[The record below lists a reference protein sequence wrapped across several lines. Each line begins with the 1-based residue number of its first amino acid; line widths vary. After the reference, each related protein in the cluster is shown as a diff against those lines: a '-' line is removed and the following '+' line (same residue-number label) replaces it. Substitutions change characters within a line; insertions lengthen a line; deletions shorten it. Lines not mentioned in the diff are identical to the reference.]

1 MSCTPFSYY
10 IALIY
15 NKIRAYCTD
24 LIFENT
30 EGKISFFQ
38 NFQEIFAHLNKKYYL
53 CSKMRQ
59 HWYKIILICL
69 VVGYAGVATP
79 VHAQLN
85 TDRITAIGR
94 NALYFDDYVLSIQY
108 FNQVIKI
115 KPYLSEPY
123 LLRAIAKIQL
133 GDYTGAE
140 LDCNA
145 AIERNP
151 FQPGAYYTRGFI
163 YRQTNQFEKAQADF
177 NEALVFAPENKTYIA
192 MRADVLAELKQYDL
206 ALQDINHLLHREP
219 QSAALHFE
227 KGSICLRNN
236 DTICALEAFAQATE
250 YDSQNP
256 ANWSA
261 LGVVQL
267 MQDQQDEAL
276 ASLSKSIEYG
286 SKWAGDYI
294 NRAIIFYRKH
304 NYRSALADYDKAVTL
319 SPRDAQ
325 CYYNR
330 GVLRQELG
338 DYNRAL
344 EDFTQAIN
352 FAPDQIEFYYQRGM
366 VELQLRQWQDALDDF
381 NTIIKRYP
389 YFLPAYYLAAQA
401 ETSLGHGKE
410 AYQLRQQAYNLEQH
424 KDSIQSLKINMQVA
438 DYQPQQRDRRKEFS
452 ALAAQNQE
460 SNDEENK
467 YDSDTR
473 GSVQKRYTDVV
484 NEPNI
489 FLSYYAT
496 NTNANALRQTNY
508 SHATVDTYNRTMRL
522 PAYLRFTTQ
531 EMALTA
537 DMVNQ
542 HFAQISS
549 ISNQIDL
556 LEQMAS
562 PKSPNNSQLCASYIA
577 RAFEFA
583 LVQDYSSAL
592 DDVTRAL
599 LMEGELY
606 FAYFCRANWRY
617 KLLEY
622 KRAMGETTEPAD
634 FELMMRDYD
643 YVITHLPDFS
653 FAYYNKANML
663 CIQQDFK
670 AAISYYN
677 QAIAI
682 DGDFAEAYFNRGLTY
697 IYVGEIE
704 KGIADLSKAGELGI
718 YQAYNLISRFQ

>member
-1 MSCTPFSYY
+1 M
-10 IALIY
+10 
-15 NKIRAYCTD
+15 NKEQRAKTYHFR
-24 LIFENT
+24 LRRI
-30 EGKISFFQ
+30 
-38 NFQEIFAHLNKKYYL
+38 L
-53 CSKMRQ
+53 
-59 HWYKIILICL
+59 LICL
-69 VVGYAGVATP
+69 GSWLFTLGSIQ
-79 VHAQLN
+79 AQLN

-108 FNQVIKI
+108 FNQVIKL

-123 LLRAIAKIQL
+123 MLRAIAKIQL

-140 LDCNA
+140 MDCNA

-151 FQPGAYYTRGFI
+151 FQPGAYYTRGYI
-163 YRQTNQFEKAQADF
+163 YRQTHQLEKAAQDF
-177 NEALVFAPENKTYIA
+177 SEALLFAPENKTYIA
-192 MRADVLAELKQYDL
+192 MRADVLAELQQYDL

-227 KGSICLRNN
+227 KGSICLRSN
-236 DTICALEAFAQATE
+236 DTIGALNAFVQATA

-261 LGVVQL
+261 LGLVQL
-267 MQDQQDEAL
+267 MLNQPDDAL
-276 ASLSKSIEYG
+276 VSLSKSIDYG

-294 NRAIIFYRKH
+294 NRGIIYYRKH
-304 NYRSALADYDKAVTL
+304 NYRNALADYDKAVTL
-319 SPRDAQ
+319 APRDAQ

-330 GVLRQELG
+330 GVLRQEVG

-344 EDFTQAIN
+344 EDFSQAILLS
-352 FAPDQIEFYYQRGM
+352 PEQIEIYYQRGM
-366 VELQLRQWQDALDDF
+366 VQMQLQQWQEALQDF
-381 NTIIKRYP
+381 NTIMQRYP

-401 ETSLGHGKE
+401 QTSLGHGKQ
-410 AYQLRQQAYNLEQH
+410 AYQLRQQAYLMEQK
-424 KDSIQSLKINMQVA
+424 KDSIQSLQTHMQVA

-460 SNDEENK
+460 GNEEENK
-467 YDSDTR
+467 YNSDTR
-473 GSVQKRYTDVV
+473 GTVQKRYTDIV

-489 FLSYYAT
+489 FLSYYAN
-496 NTNANALRQTNY
+496 NTPSTALRQTNY
-508 SHATVDTYNRTMRL
+508 SHITVDAYNRSMQL
-522 PAYLRFTTQ
+522 PASLRFTTK

-542 HFAQISS
+542 HFAQISQLS
-549 ISNQIDL
+549 HQIDIL
-556 LEQMAS
+556 QQIAS
-562 PKSPNNSQLCASYIA
+562 PQSQHNAQLCAAYIA

-592 DDVTRAL
+592 DDATRAIL
-599 LMEGELY
+599 LDGTLY

-617 KLLEY
+617 KYLEY
-622 KRAMGETTEPAD
+622 KRAMGEPTDKAD

-643 YVITHLPDFS
+643 YVMNHQPDFS

-670 AAISYYN
+670 AAITHYT
-677 QAIAI
+677 QAIAT
-682 DGDFAEAYFNRGLTY
+682 DSDFAEAYFNRGLTY
-697 IYVGEIE
+697 IYIGENE

>member
-1 MSCTPFSYY
+1 MQIRRKY
-10 IALIY
+10 IVLIGLGAWFLTLGS
-15 NKIRAYCTD
+15 I
-24 LIFENT
+24 
-30 EGKISFFQ
+30 Q
-38 NFQEIFAHLNKKYYL
+38 
-53 CSKMRQ
+53 
-59 HWYKIILICL
+59 
-69 VVGYAGVATP
+69 
-79 VHAQLN
+79 AQLN

-108 FNQVIKI
+108 FNQVIKL

-133 GDYTGAE
+133 GDYIGAE

-163 YRQTNQFEKAQADF
+163 YRQTNQLEKASRDF
-177 NEALVFAPENKTYIA
+177 SEALVFAPENRTYIA
-192 MRADVLAELKQYDL
+192 MRADVLAELKQYNL
-206 ALQDINHLLHREP
+206 ALQDINHLLHRDP

-227 KGSICLRNN
+227 KGSICLRSN
-236 DTICALEAFAQATE
+236 DTLCALNAFTQATE

-261 LGVVQL
+261 LGLVQL
-267 MQDQQDEAL
+267 MQDNQEDAL
-276 ASLSKSIEYG
+276 TSLSKSIEHG

-294 NRAIIFYRKH
+294 NRGIIYYRKH
-304 NYRSALADYDKAVTL
+304 NYRSALSDYDKAIAL

-352 FAPDQIEFYYQRGM
+352 FAPDQIEIYYQRGM
-366 VELQLRQWQDALDDF
+366 VQLQLRQWREALEDF
-381 NTIIKRYP
+381 NIIIKRYP

-401 ETSLGHGKE
+401 ETSLGHEKAAFE
-410 AYQLRQQAYNLEQH
+410 LRQQAYNLEQK
-424 KDSIQSLKINMQVA
+424 KDSIQSLQTNMQIA
-438 DYQPQQRDRRKEFS
+438 DAQPQQRDRRKEFS

-460 SNDEENK
+460 SSTEENK
-467 YDSDTR
+467 YNSDTR
-473 GSVQKRYTDVV
+473 GTVQKRYTDVV

-489 FLSYYAT
+489 FLSYYAV
-496 NTNANALRQTNY
+496 NTSATALRQTNY
-508 SHATVDTYNRTMRL
+508 SHATVDAYNRTMQL
-522 PAYLRFTTQ
+522 PAPLRFTTK
-531 EMALTA
+531 EITLTA

-542 HFAQISS
+542 HFAQISNLS
-549 ISNQIDL
+549 RQIDL
-556 LEQMAS
+556 LEQVAS
-562 PKSPNNSQLCASYIA
+562 PYSQTNDQLCAAYIA

-592 DDVTRAL
+592 DDVTRAI
-599 LMEGELY
+599 LMDSKLY

-617 KLLEY
+617 KWLEY
-622 KRAMGETTEPAD
+622 KRAMGESTDAAE

-643 YVITHLPDFS
+643 YVINHLPDFS

-663 CIQQDFK
+663 CLQQDFK
-670 AAISYYN
+670 AAISYYS
-677 QAIAI
+677 QAIAA
-682 DGDFAEAYFNRGLTY
+682 DSDFAEAYFNRGLTY
-697 IYVGEIE
+697 IYINETD
-704 KGIADLSKAGELGI
+704 KGVKDLSKAGELGI

>member
-1 MSCTPFSYY
+1 M
-10 IALIY
+10 
-15 NKIRAYCTD
+15 
-24 LIFENT
+24 
-30 EGKISFFQ
+30 
-38 NFQEIFAHLNKKYYL
+38 
-53 CSKMRQ
+53 
-59 HWYKIILICL
+59 
-69 VVGYAGVATP
+69 AT
-79 VHAQLN
+79 AQLN
-85 TDRITAIGR
+85 TDRITTIGR

-108 FNQVIKI
+108 FNQVIKL

-151 FQPGAYYTRGFI
+151 FQPGAYYTRGYI
-163 YRQTNQFEKAQADF
+163 YLQTNQLEKAKKDF
-177 NEALVFAPENKTYIA
+177 SEALIFAPENKTYIA
-192 MRADVLAELKQYDL
+192 MRADVLAGLEEYEL
-206 ALQDINHLLHREP
+206 ALDDINRLLHREP
-219 QSAALHFE
+219 KSAALHFE
-227 KGSICLRNN
+227 KGSICLRSG
-236 DTICALEAFAQATE
+236 DTICAQNAFSKATE

-261 LGVVQL
+261 LGLVQL
-267 MQDQQDEAL
+267 MQDNQDDAL
-276 ASLSKSIEYG
+276 ISLSKSIDYG

-294 NRAIIFYRKH
+294 NRGIIYYRLH

-319 SPRDAQ
+319 SPHDAQ

-344 EDFTQAIN
+344 EDFTKAIN
-352 FAPDQIEFYYQRGM
+352 IAPDQIEIYYQRGM
-366 VELQLRQWQDALDDF
+366 VQLQLRQWADALNDF
-381 NTIIKRYP
+381 TTIMQRYP

-401 ETSLGHGKE
+401 ETSLGHNKT
-410 AYQLRQQAYNLEQH
+410 AFDLRQQAYNLEQK
-424 KDSIQSLKINMQVA
+424 KDSIQSLQTTMQLA
-438 DYQPQQRDRRKEFS
+438 EAQPQQRDRRKEFS

-460 SNDEENK
+460 SSEEENK
-467 YDSDTR
+467 YNSDTR
-473 GSVQKRYTDVV
+473 GTVQKRYTDVV

-496 NTNANALRQTNY
+496 SSQANALRQTNY
-508 SHATVDTYNRTMRL
+508 SHASVDAYNHSVQL
-522 PAYLRFTTQ
+522 PAPLRFTTK
-531 EMALTA
+531 EVNLTA

-542 HFAQISS
+542 HFAQINHL
-549 ISNQIDL
+549 SNL
-556 LEQMAS
+556 LDQHEEVG
-562 PKSPNNSQLCASYIA
+562 LLVA

-583 LVQDYSSAL
+583 LVQDYSSAI
-592 DDVTRAL
+592 DDITQAIL
-599 LMEGELY
+599 QDGQLY

-622 KRAMGETTEPAD
+622 KRAMGEAIEGAD
-634 FELMMRDYD
+634 FELMLRDYD
-643 YVITHLPDFS
+643 YVINHLPDFS

-670 AAISYYN
+670 AAISYYT
-677 QAIAI
+677 QAILV

-697 IYVGEIE
+697 IYINEIE

-718 YQAYNLISRFQ
+718 YQSYNLISRFQ

>member
-1 MSCTPFSYY
+1 MIKRLSY
-10 IALIY
+10 
-15 NKIRAYCTD
+15 
-24 LIFENT
+24 
-30 EGKISFFQ
+30 
-38 NFQEIFAHLNKKYYL
+38 
-53 CSKMRQ
+53 
-59 HWYKIILICL
+59 ILIACSMSL
-69 VVGYAGVATP
+69 MAM
-79 VHAQLN
+79 AQLN

-108 FNQVIKI
+108 FNQVIKL

-140 LDCNA
+140 MDCNA
-145 AIERNP
+145 AINRNP

-163 YRQTNQFEKAQADF
+163 YRQTNQLDKAERDF
-177 NEALVFAPENKTYIA
+177 SEALIFAPENRTYIA
-192 MRADVLAELKQYDL
+192 MRADVLAEMEQYDR
-206 ALQDINHLLHREP
+206 ALHDIDHLLHRDP

-227 KGSICLRNN
+227 KGTICLRSN
-236 DTICALEAFAQATE
+236 DTLCALNAFTSATQ

-261 LGVVQL
+261 LGMVQL
-267 MQDQQDEAL
+267 MMDNQEQAL
-276 ASLSKSIEYG
+276 DALTKSIQHG

-294 NRAIIFYRKH
+294 NRGIIYYR
-304 NYRSALADYDKAVTL
+304 NNDYRSAINDYDKAVEL
-319 SPRDAQ
+319 APRNAQ

-330 GVLRQELG
+330 ALLRQELG
-338 DYNRAL
+338 DYNRAIDDL
-344 EDFTQAIN
+344 NQAITIQ
-352 FAPDQIEFYYQRGM
+352 PERIEFYYQRGCIQ
-366 VELQLRQWQDALDDF
+366 LQLRQWQEALQDL
-381 NTIIKRYP
+381 NTIIEQYP

-401 ETSLGHGKE
+401 QTSLGHGKE
-410 AYQLRQQAYNLEQH
+410 AFQLRQQAYNLEQN
-424 KDSIQSLKINMQVA
+424 KDSIQSLQTDMQVA
-438 DYQPQQRDRRKEFS
+438 DNQPQQRDRRKEFS

-484 NEPNI
+484 NQPNI
-489 FLSYYAT
+489 GLSYYAA
-496 NTNANALRQTNY
+496 NNNANALRQTNY
-508 SHATVDTYNRTMRL
+508 SHATIDAYNRAMTL
-522 PAYLRFTTQ
+522 PAPLRFTTQ
-531 EMALTA
+531 EVALTP

-542 HFAQISS
+542 HFAQISALS
-549 ISNQIDL
+549 QQIDL
-556 LEQMAS
+556 LEQRALPQS
-562 PKSPNNSQLCASYIA
+562 HNNQMLAAAYIA

-592 DDVTRAL
+592 DDVTRAIL
-599 LMEGELY
+599 IDGELY
-606 FAYFCRANWRY
+606 FAFFCRANWRY
-617 KLLEY
+617 KQLEY
-622 KRAMGETTEPAD
+622 KRAMGETTDKAD

-670 AAISYYN
+670 AAIAYYT
-677 QAIAI
+677 QAIAA
-682 DGDFAEAYFNRGLTY
+682 DNDFAEAYFNRGLTY
-697 IYVGEIE
+697 IYIGEND

>member
-1 MSCTPFSYY
+1 M
-10 IALIY
+10 
-15 NKIRAYCTD
+15 NKEQRAKTYHFR
-24 LIFENT
+24 LRRI
-30 EGKISFFQ
+30 
-38 NFQEIFAHLNKKYYL
+38 L
-53 CSKMRQ
+53 
-59 HWYKIILICL
+59 LICL
-69 VVGYAGVATP
+69 GSWLFTLGSIQ
-79 VHAQLN
+79 AQLN

-108 FNQVIKI
+108 FNQVIKL

-123 LLRAIAKIQL
+123 MLRAIAKIQL

-140 LDCNA
+140 MDCNA

-151 FQPGAYYTRGFI
+151 FQPGAYYTRGYI
-163 YRQTNQFEKAQADF
+163 YRQTHQLEKAAQDF
-177 NEALVFAPENKTYIA
+177 SEALLFAPENKTYIA
-192 MRADVLAELKQYDL
+192 MRADVLAELQQYDL

-227 KGSICLRNN
+227 KGSICLRSN
-236 DTICALEAFAQATE
+236 DTIGALNAFVQATE

-261 LGVVQL
+261 LGLVQL
-267 MQDQQDEAL
+267 MLNQPDDAL
-276 ASLSKSIEYG
+276 VSLSKSIDYG

-294 NRAIIFYRKH
+294 NRGIIYYRKH
-304 NYRSALADYDKAVTL
+304 NYRNALADYDKAVTL
-319 SPRDAQ
+319 APRDAQ

-330 GVLRQELG
+330 GVLRQEVG

-344 EDFTQAIN
+344 EDFSQAILLS
-352 FAPDQIEFYYQRGM
+352 PEQIEIYYQRGM
-366 VELQLRQWQDALDDF
+366 VQMQLQQWQEALQDF
-381 NTIIKRYP
+381 NTIMQRYP

-401 ETSLGHGKE
+401 QTSLGHGKQ
-410 AYQLRQQAYNLEQH
+410 AYQLRQQAYLMEQK
-424 KDSIQSLKINMQVA
+424 KDSIQSLQTHMQIA

-460 SNDEENK
+460 GNEEENK
-467 YDSDTR
+467 YNSDTR
-473 GSVQKRYTDVV
+473 GTVQKRYTDIV

-489 FLSYYAT
+489 FLSYYAN
-496 NTNANALRQTNY
+496 NTPSTALRQTNY
-508 SHATVDTYNRTMRL
+508 SHITVDAYNRSMQL
-522 PAYLRFTTQ
+522 PAPLRFTTK
-531 EMALTA
+531 EIALTA

-542 HFAQISS
+542 HFAQISQLS
-549 ISNQIDL
+549 HQIDML
-556 LEQMAS
+556 QQIAS
-562 PKSPNNSQLCASYIA
+562 PQSQHNAQLCAAYIA

-592 DDVTRAL
+592 DDATRAIL
-599 LMEGELY
+599 LDGTLY

-617 KLLEY
+617 KYLEY
-622 KRAMGETTEPAD
+622 KRAMGEPTDKAD

-643 YVITHLPDFS
+643 YVMNHQPDFS

-670 AAISYYN
+670 AAITYYT
-677 QAIAI
+677 QAIAT
-682 DGDFAEAYFNRGLTY
+682 DSDFAEAYFNRGLTY
-697 IYVGEIE
+697 IYIGENE

>member
-1 MSCTPFSYY
+1 MWGVLCILSMGS
-10 IALIY
+10 AL
-15 NKIRAYCTD
+15 
-24 LIFENT
+24 
-30 EGKISFFQ
+30 
-38 NFQEIFAHLNKKYYL
+38 
-53 CSKMRQ
+53 
-59 HWYKIILICL
+59 
-69 VVGYAGVATP
+69 
-79 VHAQLN
+79 AQLN

-108 FNQVIKI
+108 FNQVIKL

-145 AIERNP
+145 AIARNP
-151 FQPGAYYTRGFI
+151 FHPGGYYTRGFI
-163 YRQTNQFEKAQADF
+163 YRQTDQLEKAERDF
-177 NEALVFAPENKTYIA
+177 SEALIFAPENRTYIA
-192 MRADVLAELKQYDL
+192 MRADVLAEMEQYDL
-206 ALQDINHLLHREP
+206 ALRDINHLLHRDP
-219 QSAALHFE
+219 QSASLHFE
-227 KGSICLRNN
+227 KGSICLRSH
-236 DTICALEAFAQATE
+236 DTICALDAFTKATE

-261 LGVVQL
+261 LGLVQL
-267 MQDQQDEAL
+267 MQDNQDDAL
-276 ASLSKSIEYG
+276 SSLSRSIEHA

-294 NRAIIFYRKH
+294 NRGIIYYRKH
-304 NYRSALADYDKAVTL
+304 NYRSALADYDKAVAL

-352 FAPDQIEFYYQRGM
+352 FAPDRIELYYQRGM
-366 VELQLRQWQDALDDF
+366 VQLQLRQWQEALNDF
-381 NTIIKRYP
+381 NTIIERYP

-410 AYQLRQQAYNLEQH
+410 AYQLRQQAYGLEQK
-424 KDSIQSLKINMQVA
+424 KDSIQSLQTNMQLA
-438 DYQPQQRDRRKEFS
+438 DNQPQQRDRRKEFS

-460 SNDEENK
+460 ANDEENK

-473 GSVQKRYTDVV
+473 GTVQKRYTDVV

-489 FLSYYAT
+489 FLSYYAS
-496 NTNANALRQTNY
+496 NTNANSLRQTNY
-508 SHATVDTYNRTMRL
+508 SHATVDAYNRTMQL
-522 PAYLRFTTQ
+522 PAPLRFTTL
-531 EMALTA
+531 EITLTA

-549 ISNQIDL
+549 LSHQIDL
-556 LEQMAS
+556 LEQIAMPHS
-562 PKSPNNSQLCASYIA
+562 QNNVQLCAAYIA

-592 DDVTRAL
+592 DDVTRAI
-599 LMEGELY
+599 LMDGTLY

-622 KRAMGETTEPAD
+622 KRAMGEATDKAD

-643 YVITHLPDFS
+643 YVINHLPDFS

-663 CIQQDFK
+663 CVQQDFK
-670 AAISYYN
+670 AAISYYT
-677 QAIAI
+677 QAITT
-682 DGDFAEAYFNRGLTY
+682 DGDFSEAYFNRGLTY
-697 IYVGEIE
+697 IYIGEHE

>member
-1 MSCTPFSYY
+1 
-10 IALIY
+10 
-15 NKIRAYCTD
+15 
-24 LIFENT
+24 
-30 EGKISFFQ
+30 
-38 NFQEIFAHLNKKYYL
+38 
-53 CSKMRQ
+53 MRK
-59 HWYKIILICL
+59 HFYKIILICL
-69 VVGYAGVATP
+69 VVGYAGVTTP
-79 VHAQLN
+79 VYAQLN

-163 YRQTNQFEKAQADF
+163 YRQTNQLEKAHKDF

-192 MRADVLAELKQYDL
+192 MRADILAELKQYAL

-219 QSAALHFE
+219 ESAALHFE

-236 DTICALEAFAQATE
+236 DTVCALDAFTQATE

-261 LGVVQL
+261 LGLVQL
-267 MQDQQDEAL
+267 MQDNQDDAL
-276 ASLSKSIEYG
+276 ASLSKSIEHG

-304 NYRSALADYDKAVTL
+304 NYRSALADYDKAVAL

-366 VELQLRQWQDALDDF
+366 VELQLRQWQDALNDF

-401 ETSLGHGKE
+401 ETSLGNGKE
-410 AYQLRQQAYNLEQH
+410 AYQLRQQAYHLEQQ
-424 KDSIQSLKINMQVA
+424 KDSIQSLKTAMQVA
-438 DYQPQQRDRRKEFS
+438 GYQPQQRDRRKEFS

-460 SNDEENK
+460 SNEEENK
-467 YDSDTR
+467 YESDTR

-508 SHATVDTYNRTMRL
+508 SHATVDAYNRTMRL
-522 PAYLRFTTQ
+522 PASLRFTTQ

-549 ISNQIDL
+549 LSDQIDM
-556 LEQMAS
+556 LEKMAS
-562 PKSPNNSQLCASYIA
+562 PKSPNNAQLCASYIA

-592 DDVTRAL
+592 DDVTRAI
-599 LMEGELY
+599 LMDGQLY

-622 KRAMGETTEPAD
+622 KRAMGESTETAD

-643 YVITHLPDFS
+643 YVINHLPDFS

-670 AAISYYN
+670 AAISYYD
-677 QAIAI
+677 QAIAS
-682 DGDFAEAYFNRGLTY
+682 DRDFAEAYFNRGLTY
-697 IYVGEIE
+697 IYIGENE

>member
-1 MSCTPFSYY
+1 
-10 IALIY
+10 
-15 NKIRAYCTD
+15 
-24 LIFENT
+24 
-30 EGKISFFQ
+30 
-38 NFQEIFAHLNKKYYL
+38 
-53 CSKMRQ
+53 MR
-59 HWYKIILICL
+59 KLLIILLGCCVSII
-69 VVGYAGVATP
+69 AS
-79 VHAQLN
+79 AQLN

-108 FNQVIKI
+108 FNQVIKL

-140 LDCNA
+140 MDCNA
-145 AIERNP
+145 AINRNP

-163 YRQTNQFEKAQADF
+163 YRQTDQLEKAHQDF
-177 NEALVFAPENKTYIA
+177 NEALIFAPENRTYIA
-192 MRADVLAELKQYDL
+192 MRADVLAQLEQYDL
-206 ALQDINHLLHREP
+206 ALQDINHLLHRDP
-219 QSAALHFE
+219 QSAALHYE
-227 KGSICLRNN
+227 KGSICIRSN
-236 DTICALEAFAQATE
+236 DTIGALNSFIQATE

-261 LGVVQL
+261 LGLVQL
-267 MQDQQDEAL
+267 MQDNQEEAL
-276 ASLSKSIEYG
+276 SSLSKSIEYG

-294 NRAIIFYRKH
+294 NRGIIYYRKH
-304 NYRSALADYDKAVTL
+304 NYRSALADYDKAVVL
-319 SPRDAQ
+319 APRDAQ

-352 FAPDQIEFYYQRGM
+352 YAPDRVEIYYQRGI
-366 VELQLRQWQDALDDF
+366 VQLQLRQWQEALNDF
-381 NTIIKRYP
+381 TTIMNRYP

-401 ETSLGHGKE
+401 ETSLGHGK
-410 AYQLRQQAYNLEQH
+410 AATQLRQQAYQLEQK
-424 KDSIQSLKINMQVA
+424 KDSIQSLQTTMQVA
-438 DYQPQQRDRRKEFS
+438 ESQPQQRDRRKEFS
-452 ALAAQNQE
+452 QLAAQNQE
-460 SNDEENK
+460 TNDEENK

-473 GSVQKRYTDVV
+473 GSVQKRYADVV

-496 NTNANALRQTNY
+496 NNHTDALRQTNY
-508 SHATVDTYNRTMRL
+508 SHATVDMYNNTMQL
-522 PAYLRFTTQ
+522 PAPLRFTTK
-531 EMALTA
+531 EMTLTA

-542 HFAQISS
+542 HFAQISNLS
-549 ISNQIDL
+549 HQIDL
-556 LEQMAS
+556 LEQMAQPGS
-562 PKSPNNSQLCASYIA
+562 TNNDLLCASYIA

-592 DDVTRAL
+592 DDVTRAI
-599 LMEGELY
+599 LMDGDLY

-617 KLLEY
+617 KYLEY
-622 KRAMGETTEPAD
+622 KRAVGEPTDKAD

-643 YVITHLPDFS
+643 YVIHHLPDFS

-670 AAISYYN
+670 AAISYYT
-677 QAIAI
+677 QAINA
-682 DGDFAEAYFNRGLTY
+682 DSDFAEAYFNRGLTY
-697 IYVGEIE
+697 IYIGDNE
-704 KGIADLSKAGELGI
+704 KGLADLSKAGELGI

>member
-1 MSCTPFSYY
+1 MSVMS
-10 IALIY
+10 
-15 NKIRAYCTD
+15 
-24 LIFENT
+24 
-30 EGKISFFQ
+30 
-38 NFQEIFAHLNKKYYL
+38 
-53 CSKMRQ
+53 
-59 HWYKIILICL
+59 
-69 VVGYAGVATP
+69 V
-79 VHAQLN
+79 AQLN

-108 FNQVIKI
+108 FNQVIKL

-140 LDCNA
+140 MDCNA
-145 AIERNP
+145 AINRNP

-163 YRQTNQFEKAQADF
+163 YRQTDQLEKAQQDF
-177 NEALVFAPENKTYIA
+177 NEALIFAPENRTYIA
-192 MRADVLAELKQYDL
+192 MRADVLAQLEQYDL
-206 ALQDINHLLHREP
+206 ALQDINHLLHRDP
-219 QSAALHFE
+219 QSAALHYE
-227 KGSICLRNN
+227 KGSICIRSN
-236 DTICALEAFAQATE
+236 DTIGALNAFTHATE

-261 LGVVQL
+261 LGLVQL
-267 MQDQQDEAL
+267 MQDNQEEAL
-276 ASLSKSIEYG
+276 LSLSKSIEYG

-294 NRAIIFYRKH
+294 NRGIIYYRKH
-304 NYRSALADYDKAVTL
+304 NYRSALADYDKAVAL
-319 SPRDAQ
+319 ASRDAQ

-344 EDFTQAIN
+344 EDLTQAIN
-352 FAPDQIEFYYQRGM
+352 YAPDRVEIYYQRGI
-366 VELQLRQWQDALDDF
+366 VQLQLRQWQEALNDF
-381 NTIIKRYP
+381 TTIMNRYP

-401 ETSLGHGKE
+401 ETSLGHGK
-410 AYQLRQQAYNLEQH
+410 AATQLRQQAYQLEQK
-424 KDSIQSLKINMQVA
+424 KDSIQSLQTTMQVA
-438 DYQPQQRDRRKEFS
+438 ESQPQQRDRRKEFS
-452 ALAAQNQE
+452 QLAAQNQE
-460 SNDEENK
+460 TNDEENK

-473 GSVQKRYTDVV
+473 GSVQKRYADVV

-496 NTNANALRQTNY
+496 NNHTDALRQTNY
-508 SHATVDTYNRTMRL
+508 SHATVDMYNNTMQL
-522 PAYLRFTTQ
+522 PAPLRFTTK
-531 EMALTA
+531 EMTLTA

-542 HFAQISS
+542 HFAQISNLS
-549 ISNQIDL
+549 HQIDL
-556 LEQMAS
+556 LEQMAQPGS
-562 PKSPNNSQLCASYIA
+562 TNNDLLCASYIA

-592 DDVTRAL
+592 DDVTRAI
-599 LMEGELY
+599 LMDGDLY

-617 KLLEY
+617 KYLEY
-622 KRAMGETTEPAD
+622 KRAVGEPTDKAD

-643 YVITHLPDFS
+643 YVIHHLPDFS

-670 AAISYYN
+670 AAISYYT
-677 QAIAI
+677 QAISA
-682 DGDFAEAYFNRGLTY
+682 DSDFAEAYFNRGLTY
-697 IYVGEIE
+697 IYIGDNE
-704 KGIADLSKAGELGI
+704 KGLADLSKAGELGI

>member
-1 MSCTPFSYY
+1 MSVMS
-10 IALIY
+10 
-15 NKIRAYCTD
+15 
-24 LIFENT
+24 
-30 EGKISFFQ
+30 
-38 NFQEIFAHLNKKYYL
+38 
-53 CSKMRQ
+53 
-59 HWYKIILICL
+59 
-69 VVGYAGVATP
+69 V
-79 VHAQLN
+79 AQLN

-108 FNQVIKI
+108 FNQVIKL

-140 LDCNA
+140 MDCNA
-145 AIERNP
+145 AIKRNP

-163 YRQTNQFEKAQADF
+163 YRQTDQLEKAHQDF
-177 NEALVFAPENKTYIA
+177 NEALIFAPENRTYIA
-192 MRADVLAELKQYDL
+192 MRADVLAQLEQYDL
-206 ALQDINHLLHREP
+206 ALQDINHLLHRDP
-219 QSAALHFE
+219 QSAALHYE
-227 KGSICLRNN
+227 KGSICIRSN
-236 DTICALEAFAQATE
+236 DTIGALNAFTHATE

-261 LGVVQL
+261 LGLVQL
-267 MQDQQDEAL
+267 MQDNQEEAL
-276 ASLSKSIEYG
+276 SSLSKSIEYG

-294 NRAIIFYRKH
+294 NRGIIYYRKH
-304 NYRSALADYDKAVTL
+304 NYRSALADYDKAVAL
-319 SPRDAQ
+319 APRDAQ

-344 EDFTQAIN
+344 EDLTQAIN
-352 FAPDQIEFYYQRGM
+352 YAPDRVEIYYQRGM
-366 VELQLRQWQDALDDF
+366 VQLQLRQWQEALNDF
-381 NTIIKRYP
+381 TTIMNRYP

-401 ETSLGHGKE
+401 ETSLGHGK
-410 AYQLRQQAYNLEQH
+410 AATQLRQQAYQLEQK
-424 KDSIQSLKINMQVA
+424 KDSIQSLQTTMQVA
-438 DYQPQQRDRRKEFS
+438 ESQPQQRDRRKEFS
-452 ALAAQNQE
+452 QLAAQNQE
-460 SNDEENK
+460 TNDEENK

-473 GSVQKRYTDVV
+473 GSVQKRYADVV

-496 NTNANALRQTNY
+496 NTNTDALRQTNY
-508 SHATVDTYNRTMRL
+508 SHATVDMYNNTMQL
-522 PAYLRFTTQ
+522 PAPLRFTTK
-531 EMALTA
+531 EMTLTA

-542 HFAQISS
+542 HFAQISNLS
-549 ISNQIDL
+549 HQIDL
-556 LEQMAS
+556 LEQMAQPGS
-562 PKSPNNSQLCASYIA
+562 TNNDLLCASYIA

-592 DDVTRAL
+592 DDVTRAI
-599 LMEGELY
+599 LMDGDLY

-617 KLLEY
+617 KYLEY
-622 KRAMGETTEPAD
+622 KRAVGEPTDKAD

-643 YVITHLPDFS
+643 YVIHHLPDFS

-670 AAISYYN
+670 AAISYYT
-677 QAIAI
+677 QAISA
-682 DGDFAEAYFNRGLTY
+682 DSDFAEAYFNRGLTY
-697 IYVGEIE
+697 IYIGDNE
-704 KGIADLSKAGELGI
+704 KGLADLSKAGELGI

>member
-1 MSCTPFSYY
+1 MKASLRYILVAFCSCFLTLGS
-10 IALIY
+10 I
-15 NKIRAYCTD
+15 
-24 LIFENT
+24 
-30 EGKISFFQ
+30 Q
-38 NFQEIFAHLNKKYYL
+38 
-53 CSKMRQ
+53 
-59 HWYKIILICL
+59 
-69 VVGYAGVATP
+69 
-79 VHAQLN
+79 AQLN

-108 FNQVIKI
+108 FNQVIKL

-133 GDYTGAE
+133 GDYVGAE
-140 LDCNA
+140 MDCNA

-163 YRQTNQFEKAQADF
+163 YRHTNQLEKAEHDF
-177 NEALVFAPENKTYIA
+177 SEALIFAPENKTYIA
-192 MRADVLAELKQYDL
+192 MRADVLAELQQYDR
-206 ALQDINHLLHREP
+206 AMQDINHLLHREP
-219 QSAALHFE
+219 QSAALYFE
-227 KGSICLRNN
+227 KGTICLRSN
-236 DTICALEAFAQATE
+236 DTICALNAFRQATE

-256 ANWSA
+256 TNWSA
-261 LGVVQL
+261 LGLVQL
-267 MQDQQDEAL
+267 MQNLQDDAL
-276 ASLSKSIEYG
+276 ISLCNSINYG

-294 NRAIIFYRKH
+294 NRGIIYYRKH
-304 NYRSALADYDKAVTL
+304 NYRSALADYDKAVAL
-319 SPRDAQ
+319 APRDAQ
-325 CYYNR
+325 CFYNR

-352 FAPDQIEFYYQRGM
+352 YAPEQIEIYYQRGL
-366 VELQLRQWQDALDDF
+366 VLLQLRQWQEAWQDF

-401 ETSLGHGKE
+401 QTSLGNSKE
-410 AYQLRQQAYNLEQH
+410 ANNLRQQAYNLEQK
-424 KDSIQSLKINMQVA
+424 KDSIQSLTTNMQVA
-438 DYQPQQRDRRKEFS
+438 DSRPQQRDRRKDFS

-460 SNDEENK
+460 ANEEENK

-473 GSVQKRYTDVV
+473 GTVQKRYADVV

-496 NTNANALRQTNY
+496 NTNADALRQTNY
-508 SHATVDTYNRTMRL
+508 SHATVDAYNRAMYL
-522 PAYLRFTTQ
+522 PAPLRFTTK
-531 EMALTA
+531 ELTLTA

-549 ISNQIDL
+549 LSHQIDL
-556 LEQMAS
+556 LEQMATPHS
-562 PKSPNNSQLCASYIA
+562 QNNSLLCAAYIA

-592 DDVTRAL
+592 DDVTRAI
-599 LMEGELY
+599 LMEGDLY

-617 KLLEY
+617 KWLEY
-622 KRAMGETTEPAD
+622 KRAMGEATDAAD

-643 YVITHLPDFS
+643 YVIHHLPDFA

-670 AAISYYN
+670 AAISYYT
-677 QAIAI
+677 QAIAE

-697 IYVGEIE
+697 IYIGENE

>member
-1 MSCTPFSYY
+1 
-10 IALIY
+10 
-15 NKIRAYCTD
+15 
-24 LIFENT
+24 
-30 EGKISFFQ
+30 
-38 NFQEIFAHLNKKYYL
+38 
-53 CSKMRQ
+53 MR
-59 HWYKIILICL
+59 KLLIILLGCCVSII
-69 VVGYAGVATP
+69 AS
-79 VHAQLN
+79 AQLN

-108 FNQVIKI
+108 FNQVIKL

-140 LDCNA
+140 MDCNA
-145 AIERNP
+145 AIMRNP

-163 YRQTNQFEKAQADF
+163 YRQTDQLEKAHQDF
-177 NEALVFAPENKTYIA
+177 NEALIFAPENRTYIA
-192 MRADVLAELKQYDL
+192 MRADVLAQLEQYDL
-206 ALQDINHLLHREP
+206 ALQDINHLLHRDP
-219 QSAALHFE
+219 QSAALHYE
-227 KGSICLRNN
+227 KGSICIRSN
-236 DTICALEAFAQATE
+236 DTIGALNAFTHATE

-261 LGVVQL
+261 LGLVQL
-267 MQDQQDEAL
+267 MQDNQEEAL
-276 ASLSKSIEYG
+276 SSLSKSIEYG

-294 NRAIIFYRKH
+294 NRGIIYYRKH
-304 NYRSALADYDKAVTL
+304 NYRSALADYDKAVAL
-319 SPRDAQ
+319 APRDAQ

-344 EDFTQAIN
+344 EDLTQAIN
-352 FAPDQIEFYYQRGM
+352 YAPDRVEIYYQRGI
-366 VELQLRQWQDALDDF
+366 VQLQLRQWQDALQDF
-381 NTIIKRYP
+381 TTIINRYP

-401 ETSLGHGKE
+401 ETSLGHGK
-410 AYQLRQQAYNLEQH
+410 AATQLRQQAYQLEQK
-424 KDSIQSLKINMQVA
+424 KDSIQSLQTTMQVA
-438 DYQPQQRDRRKEFS
+438 ESQPQQRDRRKEFS
-452 ALAAQNQE
+452 QLAAQNQE
-460 SNDEENK
+460 TNDEENK

-473 GSVQKRYTDVV
+473 GSVQKRYADVV

-496 NTNANALRQTNY
+496 NNHTDALRQTNY
-508 SHATVDTYNRTMRL
+508 SHATVDMYNNTMQL
-522 PAYLRFTTQ
+522 PAPLRFTTK
-531 EMALTA
+531 EMTLTA

-542 HFAQISS
+542 HFAQISNLS
-549 ISNQIDL
+549 HQIDL
-556 LEQMAS
+556 LEQMALPGS
-562 PKSPNNSQLCASYIA
+562 TNNDLLCASYIA

-592 DDVTRAL
+592 DDVTRAI
-599 LMEGELY
+599 LMDGDLY

-617 KLLEY
+617 KYLEY
-622 KRAMGETTEPAD
+622 KRAVGEPTDKAD

-643 YVITHLPDFS
+643 YVIHHLPDFS

-670 AAISYYN
+670 AAISYYT
-677 QAIAI
+677 QAISA
-682 DGDFAEAYFNRGLTY
+682 DSDFAEAYFNRGLTY
-697 IYVGEIE
+697 IYIGDNE
-704 KGIADLSKAGELGI
+704 KGLADLSKAGELGI

>member
-1 MSCTPFSYY
+1 
-10 IALIY
+10 
-15 NKIRAYCTD
+15 
-24 LIFENT
+24 
-30 EGKISFFQ
+30 
-38 NFQEIFAHLNKKYYL
+38 
-53 CSKMRQ
+53 MRK
-59 HWYKIILICL
+59 HFYKIILICL
-69 VVGYAGVATP
+69 VVGYAGVTTP

-108 FNQVIKI
+108 FNQVIKL

-163 YRQTNQFEKAQADF
+163 YRQTDQFEKAQADF

-219 QSAALHFE
+219 HSAALHFE

-236 DTICALEAFAQATE
+236 DTICALEAFTQATE

-267 MQDQQDEAL
+267 MQDNQDNAL

-424 KDSIQSLKINMQVA
+424 KDSIQSLKTNMQVA

-473 GSVQKRYTDVV
+473 GNVQQRYTDVV

-496 NTNANALRQTNY
+496 KTNANALRQTNY
-508 SHATVDTYNRTMRL
+508 SHATVDAYNRTMRL

-531 EMALTA
+531 EMTLTA

-542 HFAQISS
+542 HFAQISN

-592 DDVTRAL
+592 DDVTRSI
-599 LMEGELY
+599 LMDGELY

-697 IYVGEIE
+697 IYIGENE

>member
-1 MSCTPFSYY
+1 M
-10 IALIY
+10 
-15 NKIRAYCTD
+15 KR
-24 LIFENT
+24 
-30 EGKISFFQ
+30 
-38 NFQEIFAHLNKKYYL
+38 YL
-53 CSKMRQ
+53 R
-59 HWYKIILICL
+59 HILICL
-69 VVGYAGVATP
+69 ASWFLTFGSIS
-79 VHAQLN
+79 AQLN
-85 TDRITAIGR
+85 TDRITTIGR

-108 FNQVIKI
+108 FNQVIKL

-151 FQPGAYYTRGFI
+151 FQPGAYYTRGYI
-163 YRQTNQFEKAQADF
+163 YLQTNQLEKAKNDF
-177 NEALVFAPENKTYIA
+177 SEALIFAPENKTYIA
-192 MRADVLAELKQYDL
+192 MRADVLAGLKEYEL
-206 ALQDINHLLHREP
+206 ALDDINRLLYREP
-219 QSAALHFE
+219 KSATLHFE
-227 KGSICLRNN
+227 KGTICLRSG
-236 DTICALEAFAQATE
+236 DTICAQNAFIKATE

-261 LGVVQL
+261 LGLVQL
-267 MQDQQDEAL
+267 MQDNQDEAL
-276 ASLSKSIEYG
+276 ISLSKSIDYG

-294 NRAIIFYRKH
+294 NRGIIYYRIH
-304 NYRSALADYDKAVTL
+304 NYRSALADYDKAITL
-319 SPRDAQ
+319 SPNDAQ

-344 EDFTQAIN
+344 EDFTKAIN
-352 FAPDQIEFYYQRGM
+352 IAPDQIEIYYQRGL
-366 VELQLRQWQDALDDF
+366 VQLQLHQWKEALEDF
-381 NTIIKRYP
+381 TTIMQRYP

-401 ETSLGHGKE
+401 ETSLGHDKT
-410 AYQLRQQAYNLEQH
+410 AFDLRQQAYNLEQK
-424 KDSIQSLKINMQVA
+424 KDSIQSLQTTMQLA
-438 DYQPQQRDRRKEFS
+438 ESQPQQRDHRKEFS

-460 SNDEENK
+460 ASEDENK
-467 YDSDTR
+467 YNSDTR
-473 GSVQKRYTDVV
+473 GTVQKRYTDVV

-496 NTNANALRQTNY
+496 SSQANALRQTNY
-508 SHATVDTYNRTMRL
+508 SHASVDAYNHSVQL
-522 PAYLRFTTQ
+522 PAPLRFTTK
-531 EMALTA
+531 EVNLTA

-542 HFAQISS
+542 HFAQINHL
-549 ISNQIDL
+549 SNL
-556 LEQMAS
+556 LDQHEEVG
-562 PKSPNNSQLCASYIA
+562 LLVA

-583 LVQDYSSAL
+583 LVQDYSSAI
-592 DDVTRAL
+592 DDITQAIL
-599 LMEGELY
+599 QDGQLY

-622 KRAMGETTEPAD
+622 KRAMGEAIEGAD
-634 FELMMRDYD
+634 FELMLRDYD
-643 YVITHLPDFS
+643 YVINHLPDFS

-670 AAISYYN
+670 AAISYYT
-677 QAIAI
+677 QAIQV
-682 DGDFAEAYFNRGLTY
+682 DSDFAEAYFNRGLTY
-697 IYVGEIE
+697 IYINEIE

>member
-1 MSCTPFSYY
+1 MKR
-10 IALIY
+10 LIY
-15 NKIRAYCTD
+15 IVLACSMNM
-24 LIFENT
+24 
-30 EGKISFFQ
+30 IS
-38 NFQEIFAHLNKKYYL
+38 
-53 CSKMRQ
+53 M
-59 HWYKIILICL
+59 
-69 VVGYAGVATP
+69 
-79 VHAQLN
+79 AQLN

-108 FNQVIKI
+108 FNQVIKL

-140 LDCNA
+140 MDCNA
-145 AIERNP
+145 AINRNP

-163 YRQTNQFEKAQADF
+163 YRQTNQLEKAAKDF
-177 NEALVFAPENKTYIA
+177 NEALIFAPENKTYIA
-192 MRADVLAELKQYDL
+192 MRADVLAELEQYEL
-206 ALQDINHLLHREP
+206 ALHDIDHLLHREP

-227 KGSICLRNN
+227 KGRICLRSL
-236 DTICALEAFAQATE
+236 DTICALNAFTRATE

-261 LGVVQL
+261 LGLVQL
-267 MQDQQDEAL
+267 MQDRQDDAL
-276 ASLSKSIEYG
+276 NSLTKSIEHG

-294 NRAIIFYRKH
+294 NRGIIYYRKH
-304 NYRSALADYDKAVTL
+304 NYRNALSDYDKAVSL

-330 GVLRQELG
+330 GMLRQELG

-344 EDFTQAIN
+344 DDFTQAIN
-352 FAPDQIEFYYQRGM
+352 LAPEQIEIYYQRGM
-366 VELQLRQWQDALDDF
+366 VQLQLRQWQEAIQDF
-381 NTIIKRYP
+381 NTIIDRYP

-410 AYQLRQQAYNLEQH
+410 AFQLRQQAYNLEQN
-424 KDSIQSLKINMQVA
+424 KDSIQSLQTQMQVA
-438 DYQPQQRDRRKEFS
+438 ESQPQQRDRRKEFS

-496 NTNANALRQTNY
+496 STNANALRQTNY
-508 SHATVDTYNRTMRL
+508 SHVSVDTYNRSMQL
-522 PAYLRFTTQ
+522 PAPLRFTTL
-531 EMALTA
+531 EMTLTA

-542 HFAQISS
+542 HFAQITNLSH
-549 ISNQIDL
+549 QIDL
-556 LEQMAS
+556 LEQMAMPYS
-562 PKSPNNSQLCASYIA
+562 QNNTQLCAAYIA

-592 DDVTRAL
+592 DDVTRAI
-599 LMEGELY
+599 LMDGDLY

-622 KRAMGETTEPAD
+622 KRAMGEPTDKAD

-643 YVITHLPDFS
+643 YVIHHLADFS

-670 AAISYYN
+670 AAISYYT
-677 QAIAI
+677 QAIST
-682 DGDFAEAYFNRGLTY
+682 DSDFAEAYFNRGLTY
-697 IYVGEIE
+697 IYIGENE

>member
-1 MSCTPFSYY
+1 
-10 IALIY
+10 
-15 NKIRAYCTD
+15 
-24 LIFENT
+24 
-30 EGKISFFQ
+30 
-38 NFQEIFAHLNKKYYL
+38 
-53 CSKMRQ
+53 MR
-59 HWYKIILICL
+59 KLLIILLGCCVSII
-69 VVGYAGVATP
+69 AS
-79 VHAQLN
+79 AQLN

-108 FNQVIKI
+108 FNQVIKL

-140 LDCNA
+140 MDCNA
-145 AIERNP
+145 AINRNP

-163 YRQTNQFEKAQADF
+163 YRQTDQLEKAHQDF
-177 NEALVFAPENKTYIA
+177 NEALIFAPENRTYIA
-192 MRADVLAELKQYDL
+192 MRADVLAQLEQYDL
-206 ALQDINHLLHREP
+206 ALQDINHLLHRDP
-219 QSAALHFE
+219 QSAALHYE
-227 KGSICLRNN
+227 KGSICIRSN
-236 DTICALEAFAQATE
+236 DTIGALNAFTHATE

-261 LGVVQL
+261 LGLVQL
-267 MQDQQDEAL
+267 MQDNQEEAL
-276 ASLSKSIEYG
+276 SSLSKSIEYG

-294 NRAIIFYRKH
+294 NRGIIYYRKH
-304 NYRSALADYDKAVTL
+304 NYRSALADYDKAVAL
-319 SPRDAQ
+319 APRDAQ

-352 FAPDQIEFYYQRGM
+352 YAPDRVEIYYQRGM
-366 VELQLRQWQDALDDF
+366 VQLQLRQWQDALQDF
-381 NTIIKRYP
+381 TTIINRYP

-401 ETSLGHGKE
+401 ETSLGHGK
-410 AYQLRQQAYNLEQH
+410 AATQLRQQAYQLEQK
-424 KDSIQSLKINMQVA
+424 KDSIQSLQTTMQVA
-438 DYQPQQRDRRKEFS
+438 ESQPQQRDRRKEFS
-452 ALAAQNQE
+452 QLAAQNQE
-460 SNDEENK
+460 TNDEENK

-473 GSVQKRYTDVV
+473 GSVQKRYADVV

-496 NTNANALRQTNY
+496 NNHTDALRQTNY
-508 SHATVDTYNRTMRL
+508 SHATVDMYNNTMQL
-522 PAYLRFTTQ
+522 PAPLRFTTK
-531 EMALTA
+531 EMTLTA

-542 HFAQISS
+542 HFAQISNLS
-549 ISNQIDL
+549 HQIDL
-556 LEQMAS
+556 LEQMAQPGS
-562 PKSPNNSQLCASYIA
+562 TNNDLLCASYIA

-592 DDVTRAL
+592 DDVTRAI
-599 LMEGELY
+599 LMDGDLY

-617 KLLEY
+617 KYLEY
-622 KRAMGETTEPAD
+622 KRAVGEPTDKAD

-643 YVITHLPDFS
+643 YVIHHLPDFS

-670 AAISYYN
+670 AAISYYT
-677 QAIAI
+677 QAISA
-682 DGDFAEAYFNRGLTY
+682 DSDFAEAYFNRGLTY
-697 IYVGEIE
+697 IYIGDNE
-704 KGIADLSKAGELGI
+704 KGLTDLSKAGELGI